1 MLGSTSG
8 SNISHMQERISCEGL
23 KKNSTLRAVMN
34 FVQLWREK
42 GCGGEKFQK
51 NEKRNNGRLQTR
63 YNVRIAS

>member
-23 KKNSTLRAVMN
+23 KKTTLRVVVN

-42 GCGGEKFQK
+42 DRGGEKFEK
-51 NEKRNNGRLQTR
+51 NEKRGNGRLRTR
-63 YNVRIAS
+63 YNVRTAS